1 MFDMRRRDL
10 ITLLG
15 GAAAW
20 PLAAGAQQG
29 GPVIGFFD
37 WGRPL
42 PNGRAVTAFRQGLAE
57 AGYIEGRNVAIEYRW
72 AEGQYERLPELA
84 ADLVQHQA
92 AVIVATGALGTA
104 MAAKAATSTIPIV
117 ILAGGDPVK
126 YGLAASLYRPG
137 SNVTGMTFIT
147 TELAGKRLDL
157 LREMAPQATKVAYL
171 SGGPRFLRFEDEQ
184 RNILEAA
191 RAFGREV
198 IVAEATSDRDIE
210 AAFATIAERQA
221 AALIVGVV
229 PHFASN
235 GDRIVALAQRHKIP
249 AIYPFRSYA
258 VRGGLMSYGADI
270 VGAFRRVGVEYV
282 GRILKGEKAS
292 DLPVQTPTK
301 YELVVNLKTA
311 KALGLD
317 VPATLLALADE
328 VIE

>member
-72 AEGQYERLPELA
+72 AEGHYERLPELA

-137 SNVTGMTFIT
+137 SNVQKSTTCRQPHGMPSAACPAPRATCRC
-147 TELAGKRLDL
+147 RL
-157 LREMAPQATKVAYL
+157 RPW
-171 SGGPRFLRFEDEQ
+171 
-184 RNILEAA
+184 
-191 RAFGREV
+191 
-198 IVAEATSDRDIE
+198 
-210 AAFATIAERQA
+210 
-221 AALIVGVV
+221 
-229 PHFASN
+229 
-235 GDRIVALAQRHKIP
+235 
-249 AIYPFRSYA
+249 
-258 VRGGLMSYGADI
+258 
-270 VGAFRRVGVEYV
+270 
-282 GRILKGEKAS
+282 
-292 DLPVQTPTK
+292 
-301 YELVVNLKTA
+301 
-311 KALGLD
+311 
-317 VPATLLALADE
+317 
-328 VIE
+328 